1 MRRQL
6 GEYEAADDALAQAR
20 LLNDPV
26 AIPTAELDFLAAQ
39 IAAGRGDEEKAR
51 ALALQALVTAG
62 ETTAEQIEAFL
73 AELDE

>member
-1 MRRQL
+1 M
-6 GEYEAADDALAQAR
+6 
-20 LLNDPV
+20 
-26 AIPTAELDFLAAQ
+26 LAALSL
-39 IAAGRGDEEKAR
+39 ALSWPGLADSRRPWSDAPRPLAFG